1 MEHTLDILTQ
11 LSKLGVDVP
20 SNVILTILNKK
31 QQNLKKR
38 KNTTATATATE
49 GESESEEYEEGT
61 DEESKEP
68 AKKKH
73 NPAAAAAAAAKTALI
88 VTPINRS
95 PRSNSFLDYRE
106 QLERDGANEQVMWDD
121 TKHNH
126 AKPEDVFAFVRNGK
140 DVTFRKIISVHSNQE
155 RLATW
160 SKNVGQG
167 SRQVLF
173 LGPEM
178 ATWSWD
184 VWIERGGAKRIQGTT
199 HIRTNVD
206 QILCFL

>member
-38 KNTTATATATE
+38 KNTTATATE
-49 GESESEEYEEGT
+49 DESEEYEEGT

-73 NPAAAAAAAAKTALI
+73 KPAAAAAKTALI

-140 DVTFRKIISVHSNQE
+140 DVTFRKITSVHSNQE